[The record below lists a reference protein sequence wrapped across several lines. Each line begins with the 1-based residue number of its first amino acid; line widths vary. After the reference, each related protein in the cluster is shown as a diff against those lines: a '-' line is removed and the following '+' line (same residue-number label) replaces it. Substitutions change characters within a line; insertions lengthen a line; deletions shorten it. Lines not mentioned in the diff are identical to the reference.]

1 MTRPATERGAD
12 TSGGDL
18 ETAAILVTIAACLAV
33 AGCRS
38 CKPDSHRAP
47 HAQGTALVD
56 PSDEGPPDKPTPLA
70 SDGIIDRF
78 PEARPL
84 LATRA
89 LDHGCFETASGEVYC
104 LDEDAGVLRLREEPL
119 HLRLL
124 SVLDFVSWLDDQ
136 GRVMT
141 QGRVMSSDGRRAL
154 VHRPKPTP
162 VVGLSEVVEVMRPGP
177 MLARHRDGTVS
188 EWHSVAHVDR
198 AGTEDLEKEWYEER
212 PPKKLPGV
220 KGAIDLE
227 SDLILTDKGDVLRWR
242 GDSLPLERLGRVPNA
257 SSLALI
263 YLDTLVVTSE
273 GAVKCLLPRE
283 REVSGTSERRP
294 QAWVDLPELSDVAEI
309 GGADNAFVVRT
320 RKGGIWSRKPGM
332 CGTLREPRL
341 TRVKSIS
348 NVVAIGGGS
357 PYCFIQKSRQVACW
371 GKTGF
376 RMLGSGDSIETM
388 VPERMRLG
396 VPLGERVDQE

>member
-1 MTRPATERGAD
+1 M
-12 TSGGDL
+12 
-18 ETAAILVTIAACLAV
+18 V
-33 AGCRS
+33 
-38 CKPDSHRAP
+38 
-47 HAQGTALVD
+47 
-56 PSDEGPPDKPTPLA
+56 
-70 SDGIIDRF
+70 DRF

-89 LDHGCFETASGEVYC
+89 LTHGCFETAAGEAYC
-104 LDEDAGVLRLREEPL
+104 LDENAGVLRLREERRDSRFGGNG
-119 HLRLL
+119 HLTVR
-124 SVLDFVSWLDDQ
+124 LDDTGQ
-136 GRVMT
+136 ITT
-141 QGRVMSSDGRRAL
+141 QGRVLSSDGKRVL
-154 VHRPKPTP
+154 VDRPGPTP
-162 VVGLSEVVEVMRPGP
+162 VVGLSDVVEVVWLGP

-188 EWHSVAHVDR
+188 EWWSVVHTDV

-212 PPKKLPGV
+212 PARKLPGV

-227 SDLILTDKGDVLRWR
+227 HDLILTSEGDVFRWK
-242 GDSLPLERLGRVPNA
+242 DYSLPLERLGRVPNA
-257 SSLALI
+257 SGLALI
-263 YLDTLVVTSE
+263 YLDTVVTSA
-273 GAVKCLLPRE
+273 GTVKCLLPRE
-283 REVSGTSERRP
+283 RDVSGTSERRP

-320 RKGGIWSRKPGM
+320 RKGEIWSRKPGM

-348 NVVAIGGGS
+348 NVVAMGGGS

-371 GKTGF
+371 GRTGS

-396 VPLGERVDQE
+396 VPLGEWVDSQ